1 MFASNT
7 PMAGLSPFQRI
18 QGKILDAASC
28 VKSSAMPTSPPKTCS
43 TYCGKIGTMSN
54 PQSKIVLITGAAGG
68 IGRATVTLFAEKGW
82 RVIGVDRSLFGENFP
97 SNGLFIQSDISD
109 PAALEAIFRQ
119 ARAFTDC
126 LDVLVNNAA
135 LQIAK
140 PLLDTSVEEW
150 DAVMASNLRSV
161 FLSAKLAYPL
171 FKAVG
176 GGAIINVSSV
186 HAVQTSANIA
196 AYAASKGGLLAL
208 TRAMAI
214 EFAPDNIRVN
224 AILPGAVD
232 TPMLRAGLGRG
243 HVEGDGD
250 IMERL
255 DNLARKTVSGKV
267 GKPEEIAHAIYFLAD
282 DTQSSFMTGQSMIVD
297 GGATAR
303 LSTE

>member
-1 MFASNT
+1 M
-7 PMAGLSPFQRI
+7 LSVYKK
-18 QGKILDAASC
+18 KILMA
-28 VKSSAMPTSPPKTCS
+28 KT
-43 TYCGKIGTMSN
+43 
-54 PQSKIVLITGAAGG
+54 VLITGAGGG
-68 IGRATVTLFAEKGW
+68 IGRACVRHFSERGW
-82 RVIGVDRSLFGENFP
+82 RVIGVDRSEFGSDFP
-97 SNGLFIQSDISD
+97 KNGHFIQADISHPD
-109 PAALEAIFRQ
+109 SAEVIFRQ
-119 ARAFTDC
+119 AKSFHPT

-135 LQIAK
+135 VQVAK
-140 PLLDTSVEEW
+140 PLIETTVEEW

-161 FLSAKLAYPL
+161 FLFVKLAHPL
-171 FKAVG
+171 MKAAG
-176 GGAIINVSSV
+176 GGAIVNVSSV
-186 HAVQTSANIA
+186 HAIQTSANIA

-224 AILPGAVD
+224 AVLPGAVD

-243 HVEGDGD
+243 HVGGGGVQ
-250 IMERL
+250 ERL

-282 DTQSSFMTGQSMIVD
+282 NEQSAFMTGQALVVD